1 MKKIIYWFKAAV
13 TRLTGANEAPSVETF
28 EIDIMDELN
37 RIDEETEISN
47 FKWEL

>member
-1 MKKIIYWFKAAV
+1 MTQVIMWLKAAV

-28 EIDIMDELN
+28 EIDIMEELN